1 MITEFNEKGHPMVFS
16 DEAVNTEQLKEKCI
30 KAIESLS
37 GVHGAAER
45 KAEACF
51 KIALSELENNWK
63 QRAEAAEAK
72 VKELEQEQAE
82 HDGQIANLQGKFD
95 LALAGLRSKTSR
107 CDKAE
112 AKLAELQNQKPIGR
126 VDRGHV
132 SDSNE
137 YPDARVVC
145 LHEHVGWEA
154 FQDGTELFTR
164 PEPDINLAELV
175 PGECDLVA
183 EKQNGFYERAIGW
196 NECRAAMLRNI
207 EEAK

>member
-1 MITEFNEKGHPMVFS
+1 MEKLNELAYRARGYLRTKADDKP
-16 DEAVNTEQLKEKCI
+16 EQINVSCAEVL
-30 KAIESLS
+30 AI
-37 GVHGAAER
+37 
-45 KAEACF
+45 AEAF
-51 KIALSELENNWK
+51 RALEQDNLRLKSCINIEAN
-63 QRAEAAEAK
+63 RAEAAEAK

-82 HDGQIANLQGKFD
+82 HDGQIADLQGKFD

-164 PEPDINLAELV
+164 PAPAINLAEMV
-175 PGECDLVA
+175 PDEMTSKQASRSYGGEVA
-183 EKQNGFYERAIGW
+183 GYRDGFNA
-196 NECRAAMLRNI
+196 CRAAIMRNI
-207 EEAK
+207 EGAK

>member
-1 MITEFNEKGHPMVFS
+1 MKELNELVELAEKA
-16 DEAVNTEQLKEKCI
+16 DAVANLMDSVSPHTIL
-30 KAIESLS
+30 AI
-37 GVHGAAER
+37 
-45 KAEACF
+45 AEAF
-51 KIALSELENNWK
+51 RVLE
-63 QRAEAAEAK
+63 QRAEAAEEK

-107 CDKAE
+107 CDNAE
-112 AKLAELQNQKPIGR
+112 EKLAELHNQKPIGR

-164 PEPDINLAELV
+164 PAPAINLAELV
-175 PGECDLVA
+175 PDEMPTSHIYHGG
-183 EKQNGFYERAIGW
+183 NGAFNAGKEAGW
-196 NECRAAMLRNI
+196 NACRAAILRNI
-207 EEAK
+207 GEAK